1 MISTCFLFY
10 PLIKN
15 GNSSYVM
22 NCDVAMQVYVIWFY
36 STGGNLEQKS
46 QMCVVCNNTY
56 LS

>member
-22 NCDVAMQVYVIWFY
+22 SYDIAMQVYVI
-36 STGGNLEQKS
+36 
-46 QMCVVCNNTY
+46 
-56 LS
+56 